1 MRRGGKAP
9 ILTVL
14 EKPMAP
20 DDTTPHGREIMHE
33 LPERAKIPQPKPGS
47 ENDEPLHGT
56 PGAGDLADD
65 QADPVKERGPGSNDA
80 GKSLKKQRG

>member
-33 LPERAKIPQPKPGS
+33 LPERAKIPQPKPGA
-47 ENDEPLHGT
+47 ENDEPG
-56 PGAGDLADD
+56 PGIPTAGEAGDEA
-65 QADPVKERGPGSNDA
+65 ADPAQERGPGSDDA
-80 GKSLKKQRG
+80 RKS